1 MRLFRIMENCTYSNE
16 YAAVKASNLL
26 RDEVY
31 ISIKQDI
38 LRDGKWTE
46 SMQQMEEELENV
58 SVQFV

>member
-1 MRLFRIMENCTYSNE
+1 MENCTYSNE